1 MNIAVFG
8 IGGVGGYIGARLARY
23 AAGQAD
29 LRVNFITRGAML
41 EAIRAGGL
49 ALQTPEE
56 TFTARPAL
64 ATRDPRDCGPL
75 DLVLLCTKTY
85 HIEEAARQMA
95 AVVGPQTAVLPLL
108 NGVDSAG
115 RLRALLPETQ
125 VISGCIY
132 ISAAVTGPGSVHY
145 ISGPGRVL
153 FGAEEGPFGRG
164 PALEELLRAAGIPAE
179 YRADILTALWEKY
192 LFIEPFASAGSL
204 TGLTLGGLRETPKQ
218 LSLLEGLL
226 RELETLAAARRV
238 PLPENIHQ
246 ATVDKFFAFPPATKT
261 SMQVDF
267 EKGRQ
272 TELESFSGY
281 VTRAARAAGIP
292 APLHEQVYAA
302 LKDR

>member
-8 IGGVGGYIGARLARY
+8 IGAVGGYIGARLARY
-23 AAGQAD
+23 AAGRED

-56 TFTARPAL
+56 TFTAHPAL
-64 ATRDPRDCGPL
+64 AASDPRDCGPL

-85 HIEEAARQMA
+85 HIDEAARQLA
-95 AVVGPQTAVLPLL
+95 PVVGPQTVILPLL
-108 NGVDSAG
+108 NGVDSTE
-115 RLRALLPETQ
+115 RLRALLPGTQ

-132 ISAAVTGPGSVHY
+132 ISAMVTGPGSVHY

-153 FGAEEGPFGRG
+153 FGAEDGTFRGG
-164 PALEELLRAAGIPAE
+164 PALEEMLRTAGIPAE

-204 TGLTLGGLRETPKQ
+204 TGLTLGGLREASEQ
-218 LSLLEGLL
+218 LRFLEGLL
-226 RELETLAAARRV
+226 SELQALAAARQV
-238 PLPENIHQ
+238 VLPENIHQ
-246 ATVDKFFAFPPATKT
+246 ATVDKFFAFPPGTKT

-272 TELESFSGY
+272 TELESFSGF
-281 VTRAARAAGIP
+281 VVRAARAAGIP